1 MHQWEF
7 LLLVGYVAG
16 IMTPNVVKNMFK
28 ASISAAKHQAITE
41 QKQSEDPPAKVL
53 RLEGEKLKIS

>member
-41 QKQSEDPPAKVL
+41 QKSQETTKVL